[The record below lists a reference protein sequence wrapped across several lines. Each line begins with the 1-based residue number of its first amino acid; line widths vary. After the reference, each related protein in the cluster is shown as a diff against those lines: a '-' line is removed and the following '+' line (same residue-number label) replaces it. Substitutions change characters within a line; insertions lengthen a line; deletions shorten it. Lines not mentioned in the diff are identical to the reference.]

1 MNKSMCLDLDG
12 VVADFEGEFC
22 KKFGWDNREFV
33 KLEKRYPECR
43 EEIGWFS
50 ESSKTYRELDVL
62 DVGIRIARFCENAG
76 IDIHVVT
83 SRPIYTTKVTGDW
96 LKSNKVPFDY
106 LSVTNGV
113 KLGII
118 ERINPLF
125 IVDDLLSVVEPCANV
140 GIPSFLIDHP
150 WNQKD
155 DLDGIIYRIK
165 NFDEFLAKFTLY
177 FDMEA

>member
-1 MNKSMCLDLDG
+1 MRDIVLDLDG
-12 VVADFEGEFC
+12 VCADFEGAFC

-33 KLEKRYPECR
+33 KLERRYPECE

-50 ESSKTYRELDVL
+50 QASKTYRDLEVM
-62 DVGIRIARFCENAG
+62 DVGARIARFCENEKM
-76 IDIHVVT
+76 DIHVVT
-83 SRPIYTTKVTGDW
+83 SRPIYTTQTTGEW
-96 LKSNKVPFDY
+96 LKVNKIPFKY

-125 IVDDLLSVVEPCANV
+125 IVDDLLNVVEPCASV

-150 WNQKD
+150 WNQKE
-155 DLDGIIYRIK
+155 DLDGIIYRISS
-165 NFDEFLAKFTLY
+165 FDEFLAKYTAY
-177 FDMEA
+177 FDF